1 MLVIQPFSQRGGGKI
16 KSALLPRLAVLV
28 AVAVAATAVVAT
40 RSIGPFWERPRV
52 TTSPTTEAQQP
63 PPSSGNSPAA
73 GADQPTPAHTGTY
86 AGPLG
91 DFIVAPRNAADFPPC
106 PKPYRPAQNYKAS
119 ELYSPVFGDL
129 EGLEECADGKMLNIT
144 AAHGR
149 ALIGKRYFVGPA
161 RVPFEAPRERLV
173 LLTIAG
179 KPAIAKSPAPGY
191 PGTLRL
197 AVIQRFPRDNQPGI
211 MAWIDNTEM
220 SLEAAATLA
229 EEIMGVR

>member
-1 MLVIQPFSQRGGGKI
+1 MIVAIAAAMTVFAIVRSGG
-16 KSALLPRLAVLV
+16 LLRESPH
-28 AVAVAATAVVAT
+28 
-40 RSIGPFWERPRV
+40 
-52 TTSPTTEAQQP
+52 PTTETQQSQQP
-63 PPSSGNSPAA
+63 RPLSGPDPAA
-73 GADQPTPAHTGTY
+73 ATDPAKPAY
-86 AGPLG
+86 RGPLG
-91 DFIVAPRNAADFPPC
+91 DFFVTGSPNEGAAYPPC
-106 PKPYRPAQNYKAS
+106 PQPSRPAQNYKAS

-149 ALIGKRYFVGPA
+149 ALIGKRYFVEPA

-229 EEIMGVR
+229 EQIMGVR